1 MSNWQGIFSI
11 EEIDKLHQITNQY
24 DKVFC
29 LIDENVKQ
37 HCLPLFKE
45 MGFKVNHYLEI
56 KSGEQHK
63 NIDTCKLLWNELM
76 KQGATR
82 NSLLINLG
90 GGVIGD
96 MGGFVAATYKRGI
109 DFMQIPT
116 TLLAMVDASI
126 GGKTGVDFMGL
137 KNQIGLIKQ
146 AKAIFINPVFL
157 KTLSKAELQSGFA
170 EMMKHA
176 LIDGDAH
183 WDGLSEIHDVNS
195 DLSEAAIFKSI
206 GVKVQIV
213 ADDVQD
219 NEVRKILN
227 LGHTVG
233 HALESYFLQTENP
246 LSHGEAVAAGILTE
260 FYLAE
265 ELGFEVGGFIKKYQK
280 VYAKH
285 FKPIALNE
293 VYFKELIDI
302 MQHDKKNIGDEICFS
317 LITGKQERQIDI
329 TASHLQIRKAMLRYS
344 EL

>member
-1 MSNWQGIFSI
+1 MNNWDGIFSV
-11 EEIDKLHQITNQY
+11 EQIDELRQLTEQY

-29 LIDENVKQ
+29 LVDENTKK
-37 HCLPLFKE
+37 HCLPEFEKYD
-45 MGFKVNHYLEI
+45 FNIRHYLEI

-63 NIDTCKLLWNELM
+63 NIDTCKILWNELM

-109 DFMQIPT
+109 DFIQVPT

-126 GGKTGVDFMGL
+126 GGKTGIDFMGI
-137 KNQIGLIKQ
+137 KNQVGLIKK
-146 AKAIFINPVFL
+146 AKGVFVNPAFL
-157 KTLSKAELQSGFA
+157 KTLPLSELQSGFA

-176 LIDGDAH
+176 LIDSDEH
-183 WDGLSEIHDVNS
+183 WNELCELEDLRELSE
-195 DLSEAAIFKSI
+195 EAIFKSI
-206 GVKVQIV
+206 GVKMNIV
-213 ADDVQD
+213 AADEQD

-233 HALESYFLQTENP
+233 HALESYFLQTENK
-246 LSHGEAVAAGILTE
+246 LTHGAAVSAGILAE

-265 ELGFEVGGFIKKYQK
+265 QLNYEVRSFIDK
-280 VYAKH
+280 YAKLYFNH
-285 FKPIALNE
+285 FKKLDLQE
-293 VYFKELIDI
+293 VYFKELIEI
-302 MQHDKKNIGDEICFS
+302 MQHDKKNVGDEICFS

-329 TASHLQIRKAMLRYS
+329 TASHLQIRKALLRYS